1 MLLLVVPGGNHYY
14 HKVVGAEVL
23 VYLFFRYL
31 GGVLGVGRKR
41 GITVNVVGLVGQDKS
56 CDQQDRE
63 KRRNHEAGLDVEL
76 ADCGYVR
83 NEVAVMSLVD
93 ERREGHQQTR
103 HQREY
108 NEDTEEYRLAEYDT
122 EVKAELELH
131 EHHRDHTGKGGK
143 AGRRYLRDSLTER
156 RYDRV
161 AGAHGGS
168 LFRVS
173 VAEDYRVVDG
183 ERELKNYR
191 DGV

>member
-1 MLLLVVPGGNHYY
+1 MSPRTAWRERVCQHVAVHSLDVRQTHRRIHLGKSLKAFEQLVLLLVVPGGNHYY

-93 ERREGHQQTR
+93 ERR
-103 HQREY
+103 
-108 NEDTEEYRLAEYDT
+108 
-122 EVKAELELH
+122 
-131 EHHRDHTGKGGK
+131 
-143 AGRRYLRDSLTER
+143 RRTSADQAS
-156 RYDRV
+156 
-161 AGAHGGS
+161 A
-168 LFRVS
+168 
-173 VAEDYRVVDG
+173 
-183 ERELKNYR
+183 
-191 DGV
+191 